1 MVLNVWCVYIWIL
14 LYGVLDKYI
23 YMDLTVCCVIN
34 INRSYCMVYKY
45 MGLTVWCESVWGSY
59 CMVYKYMDHGV
70 LYIWILLQ
78 WCAIYMDLNV
88 LYGVLYI

>member
-1 MVLNVWCVYIWIL
+1 
-14 LYGVLDKYI
+14 
-23 YMDLTVCCVIN
+23 
-34 INRSYCMVYKY
+34 

-59 CMVYKYMDHGV
+59 RMVYKYMDHGM